1 MRLRS
6 KGVREQEE
14 EDVNEASANKALL
27 RQLKARAEEEKNM
40 KRSIG
45 TRIKGC
51 FEQSVFT
58 YNITLGLYMLD
69 PWERVVFNVAAL
81 LVFFLV
87 AFSGYRQVLFILDIL
102 K

>member
-6 KGVREQEE
+6 KGAQEQEE
-14 EDVNEASANKALL
+14 EEVNEASANKALL
-27 RQLKARAEEEKNM
+27 RQLKERAEAEKNA

-45 TRIKGC
+45 DRIKGC
-51 FEQSVFT
+51 FEESVFT
-58 YNITLGLYMLD
+58 YNITLGIYMLD

-87 AFSGYRQVLFILDIL
+87 AFSAYRQVLFILDFL